1 MKVPI
6 NKRVFR
12 DGISRTRRIRLI
24 LLAVLLLYY
33 GIGWKDILMNSDLLL
48 QLNLIVLIPVLLY
61 EEHKLHGYHYSKR
74 IADTMN
80 PLPASEAER
89 YWTYNAVLV
98 MDAIL
103 YSAAVT
109 LPHVILICRYRDS
122 NMYVWF
128 EIFDDV
134 KGSLYYGSNL
144 LGTLMLVTFGG
155 SLLTVAVAAL
165 CREMSHSRI
174 LFTVWFVIVSGSLLL
189 FLPLLQTYI
198 KTKSNWVAAPD
209 IDNTYLTF
217 FGVFSWDEA
226 RIPLAALILLLLI
239 IALFALGR
247 FFNRRYR
254 TEYLAN
260 ERGNRRM
267 YHLLLCVVDALALT
281 VILAMTEGVWIH
293 TFWSITCSILLLPL
307 VHFLVTIIYREKKLL
322 KTVRYFGISVLAA
335 GVVFVMCRL
344 AYREYMS
351 IPDDEDIFFIACDVQ
366 SPLFNVYTVGERE
379 WKEFFRNRIQDSVK
393 GKKVEWTP
401 FEMTYPQ
408 EHSCTIYTH
417 TKSRSYNI
425 KLSETEYM
433 ALADANTG
441 YIICEEKPVL
451 QSNYM
456 TEEELEQ
463 FSEIMKKEPGRTY
476 SCVKSG
482 FWGGKV
488 LIDDPIWLPDDDS
501 ETIHF
506 IPEIWY
512 QGTGISISYLSS
524 KQPESLKYLYGI
536 SEKKCG
542 KKVKETMT
550 ALSERNKPEWN
561 LFVRIRN
568 RQSDQSDEEITI
580 FCSDDEEIVAHYQY
594 QNWSNVEL
602 DKGGYLPKEKTERLI
617 AALLQ
622 YCDGD
627 GSIEDCDVISIQ
639 AFKEYIYEGTPLR
652 EFDKEYEKKYI
663 LYVTVPHG
671 VLDEILEEIDTGSG
685 DITEETENTPVTSLS
700 ENTEWGT
707 EGL

>member
-24 LLAVLLLYY
+24 LLAVLLLFY
-33 GIGWKDILMNSDLLL
+33 GIGWKDILMNPELLL
-48 QLNLIVLIPVLLY
+48 LLNLIVLIPVLLY

-109 LPHVILICRYRDS
+109 LPYVILICRYRDS

-128 EIFDDV
+128 DNFDDV
-134 KGSLYYGSNL
+134 KVPLYYGSNL

-174 LFTVWFVIVSGSLLL
+174 LFTVWFGIIAGSLVL
-189 FLPLLQTYI
+189 FLPFLKTYI
-198 KTKSNWVAAPD
+198 KIKSNFVAAPD
-209 IDNTYLTF
+209 IDNSYLTF
-217 FGVFSWDEA
+217 FGMFSTWDEA
-226 RIPLAALILLLLI
+226 RIPMATLILLLLI

-293 TFWSITCSILLLPL
+293 TFWSITSSILLLPL
-307 VHFLVTIIYREKKLL
+307 VHFLVTFAYREKKLL

-351 IPDDEDIFFIACDVQ
+351 IPDDEDIFFIACDVR
-366 SPLFNVYTVGERE
+366 SPLFSVYTVDERE

-393 GKKVEWTP
+393 GKKVEGIP

-425 KLSETEYM
+425 TLSETEYM
-433 ALADANTG
+433 DLAAANTR

-451 QSNYM
+451 RSNYM

-476 SCVKSG
+476 PCVKSG

-550 ALSERNKPEWN
+550 ALSERNKPEWK

-580 FCSDDEEIVAHYQY
+580 FYSDDEEIVAHYQY

-602 DKGGYLPKEKTERLI
+602 NKGGYLPKEKTERLI

-627 GSIEDCDVISIQ
+627 GSIEDCDVISIRVW
-639 AFKEYIYEGTPLR
+639 KNSIYESR
-652 EFDKEYEKKYI
+652 DQVEFNKNNERDNC
-663 LYVTVPHG
+663 LYVTVPRG
-671 VLDEILEEIDTGSG
+671 VIKKILEEEETGSG
-685 DITEETENTPVTSLS
+685 EAMRETEKIPGTRLSGNT
-700 ENTEWGT
+700 
-707 EGL
+707 